1 MHKVIHGFIDL
12 KDNNHEYKVGDTYPR
27 KGYEPTA
34 ERIAE
39 LAGADNKQGKP
50 VIEEVKKKEPA
61 KKTAN
66 PKKK

>member
-1 MHKVIHGFIDL
+1 MYKVIRYFIDL
-12 KDNNHEYKVGDTYPR
+12 KDNNHEYNVGDKYPR

-39 LAGADNKQGKP
+39 LAGKDNKQGQP

-61 KKTAN
+61 KK
-66 PKKK
+66 